1 MSSFIQQHAS
11 LLLTLALL
19 GASLFAVPIARE
31 GYRMLRALRVRVRS
45 RAARAAIDAL
55 TAVAAAAVAAAA
67 EEVRDLKDP
76 SRPGTWTRET
86 AVRILGRVVGEVLHL
101 GNAFTRELIALGVL
115 DEDAVYGLVE
125 RIVEEQ
131 VERLRRLGP
140 VVTELRAEDLAEIT
154 PPVAPAPAP
163 VAKALSPYR
172 GSTIVT
178 PSAPP
183 PPPSAPSVDLS
194 RAPVAPPFYSGRAGG
209 QGGFA
214 RLTALALILFFILT
228 PALLSIVG
236 CGPVRETVMR
246 AAPGVPDP
254 EDCAPGA
261 WRCRGE
267 VPEYCS
273 DSHRFWPSLA
283 RNADG
288 SQRVCRAGC
297 AINDAG
303 VGVCLPSSSPEGDVR

>member
-1 MSSFIQQHAS
+1 MSFIQQHS
-11 LLLTLALL
+11 TFLIMLALFA
-19 GASLFAVPIARE
+19 ASLFAVPILRE
-31 GYRMLRALRVRVRS
+31 AYRLLRAARVRVRS

-55 TAVAAAAVAAAA
+55 TAVTAAAVAGAA
-67 EEVRDLKDP
+67 EEVRNLKDP
-76 SRPGTWTRET
+76 SRPGAWTRDT
-86 AVRILGRVVGEVLHL
+86 AARIRERVIEEVLSL
-101 GNAFTRELIALGVL
+101 GGAFVRELTALGVV
-115 DEDAVYGLVE
+115 DAGSVYGLIE
-125 RIVEEQ
+125 KLVEEQ

-140 VVTELRAEDLAEIT
+140 VVTELRVEDLAEVAA
-154 PPVAPAPAP
+154 PLAPA
-163 VAKALSPYR
+163 AKVLSPYR

-194 RAPVAPPFYSGRAGG
+194 RASVAPAPHGGRAGS

-214 RLTALALILFFILT
+214 RLTALALVLFVILT
-228 PALLSIVG
+228 PALLAIVG
-236 CGPVRETVMR
+236 CGPARETVMR

-254 EDCAPGA
+254 EECAPGA